1 MQETNEHGTSPEL
14 TGGQG
19 FTFEDAAAGVYVA
32 SLLGES
38 TAPGL
43 PGREVMHVSVQQG
56 SLGQPLDDLVVQSRG
71 VDQLTVTFSAQVK
84 RKLVISAAKGNDD
97 FRETIERAYQTV
109 AAPGFKVGK
118 DRVGVIV
125 GEIADSS
132 KRTFETLCE
141 WARDESSPEH
151 FASKLRTAGFA
162 GDKLLHFEAV
172 RTILS
177 GVAPKGEL
185 DSVVYKLLRHFILLR
200 LELLTEGSPTEA
212 ATVAALANT
221 LTPEDRP
228 RADDLWRRLLAL
240 VRASQ
245 GHAAG
250 FDRKTLVAR
259 LNGAFRLS
267 QAPSLAATLKAIEQE
282 SRLAAAEISNSIS
295 GLSVPRDG
303 RVQAVLDAVKAP
315 GLVQISGMPGA
326 GKSVVLRSA
335 VERLLEA
342 GPVLFLKSDR
352 LQGKT
357 WPQYAAASGAP
368 RAGLEELLV
377 EIGAAGAKVLCVDGI
392 DRIEPMHRGVILD
405 LLRTIETSELLSGW
419 SVLATIRDTGME
431 PVRTWLPPKLLAG
444 GIRNLTVDS
453 FDDEEAESLAKAAPA
468 LRPLLFG
475 PEAVRTVV
483 RRPFFAAVLAKEAHS
498 GNAAASSEVD
508 LAELWWRRGG
518 YAADP
523 TRVQQRRNALIH
535 LARAGAHQLGRRIP
549 VASVDAQALT
559 ELEADG
565 IVRAVRVGHL
575 VQFTHDIFFEWSF
588 LQYLVSEGDN
598 WPQVIQQIG
607 EPPALGRVVEL
618 LSQVELVNE
627 ENWGRYLSMLEANQA
642 LRSQWLRAWMA
653 GPFSLETFR
662 EHFATFD
669 QAMLHGATQRVH
681 KLVVWYQAEKTQ
693 PNTKVLERSD
703 LPDFDIA
710 QRMLYADI
718 LGYPFDVA
726 AWSRFCEW
734 LIDHAAELPT
744 AVIPDVVSAFGVWQ
758 NLFAQF
764 PNRISE
770 RLLQT
775 CLAWLYH
782 IEHTRHRREFST
794 DYGPWRSLDGNGHHR
809 DELETLESSLR
820 TLVLN
825 SALSQRSQVTQYV
838 RDLRHVGRLP
848 RDAMEAV
855 FLHSPFLSR
864 VCPAELVDFALNVVR
879 KRLPIDVRK
888 DMRGRD
894 YPISHSFGHW
904 DWDRL
909 SVEDHALFFPAA
921 PTRDPFDSL
930 LENAPD
936 EGRRLVRELSNHAT
950 RAWRQLHRVS
960 YEREGTPI
968 PLVMQFPWGRQVFW
982 GGGSQYMGARGDWGP
997 SAVNCGL
1004 MALESWA
1011 FRQLEQNAPV
1021 DDVVQKILEGHRSVG
1036 ALAVAA
1042 AICLESKHCSAA
1054 TLPIAT
1060 NQRLWH
1066 WDVQRHVQDMSQTA
1080 NLIGFKPHE
1089 KVHAQAVKSGNDR
1102 NVRRTDIRALATL
1115 MLLRGGEVA
1124 DQASAAIQRFSKDL
1138 PFDYAQQRENSNI
1151 KNELL
1156 RTAEIWGE
1164 VGKRENYRAQV
1175 SEDKSKVLISI
1186 ENPKAT
1192 GPDIEA
1198 MQARQKEMGR
1208 HLFLLNWAYSYF
1220 KEGALKDSPTI
1231 EEAVNAAK
1239 ALDVEDLFQTG
1250 YPTVELSHQRQAAVS
1265 GVAAIV
1271 ISQNVDAHIEWA
1283 LEVCVR
1289 AHATPEAP
1297 DELFTRG
1304 AALMYHPVLF
1314 SARGLGAAFKQASVK
1329 GVTSLQSLLTE
1340 LVAHPYEEIAV
1351 EALKGLCGA
1360 WEKHPKVA
1368 WEAMRVVSELSLHEV
1383 SYGLMPDQAQTKRLQ
1398 YVHGVITGSLERIAD
1413 QALTEGAL
1421 PAFPPPW
1428 LAVQDGDEQLR
1439 RRQRGRRPGTAEVW
1453 EVNPLHVDTAFLQ
1466 KVIAVIPVDAAVQ
1479 DVRRASQ
1486 FLDWCEGLAAWTI
1499 ERVSPGW
1506 ATSRRDLEDSN
1517 AAHFYEWQRYL
1528 YRFLAAVSL
1537 RLPAQEGTRR
1547 FLAPAMA
1554 KDDETFGSFG
1564 EWFVSYLT
1572 AQIADSPHIP
1582 PVALELLSTIS
1593 SRLLTYRDWDSD
1605 DRSERE
1611 LVDMVK
1617 DVFFSDLPYAGGA
1630 VRFANRQ
1637 WAEVGTVIPLF
1648 EPLLKAHGSATFVAR
1663 SWMSLCESSFEH
1675 YPVEHFVNHLEYLF
1689 GADGRPTGW
1698 RNTQLPARLSGLIQ
1712 RFSERAQAMP
1722 LSMAQQ
1728 LLRALDRLV
1737 DMGDRRAAAVQL
1749 SEVFRSV
1756 RVAPA

>member
-1 MQETNEHGTSPEL
+1 MQGTNEHGTSPEL

-19 FTFEDAAAGVYVA
+19 FTFEDAVAGVYVA

-43 PGREVMHVSVQQG
+43 PGREVTHVSVQQG
-56 SLGQPLDDLVVQSRG
+56 SLGQPLDDLVVQSRS

-109 AAPGFKVGK
+109 AAPGFKVDE
-118 DRVGVIV
+118 DRVGAIV

-151 FASKLRTAGFA
+151 FASKLRTEGFA
-162 GDKLLHFEAV
+162 GDKLVHFEAV

-177 GVAPKGEL
+177 SVAPKGKL
-185 DSVVYKLLRHFILLR
+185 DSAAYKLLRHFILLR

-221 LTPEDRP
+221 LAPEDRP

-240 VRASQ
+240 VRVSQ
-245 GHAAG
+245 GRAAG

-303 RVQAVLDAVKAP
+303 HVQAVLDAVKAP

-357 WPQYAAASGAP
+357 WPQYSAASGIPHAS
-368 RAGLEELLV
+368 LEELLV
-377 EIGAAGAKVLCVDGI
+377 ELGAAGTKVLCVDGI
-392 DRIEPMHRGVILD
+392 DRIEPMHRGILLD

-419 SVLATIRDTGME
+419 SVLATVRDTGME

-444 GIRNLTVDS
+444 GVRTLTVDS
-453 FDDEEAESLAKAAPA
+453 FDDDEAESLAKVEPA
-468 LRPLLFG
+468 LQPLLFG

-498 GNAAASSEVD
+498 GNVTASSEVD

-535 LARAGAHQLGRRIP
+535 LARSGAHQLGRRIS

-559 ELEADG
+559 ELESDG
-565 IVRAVRVGHL
+565 IVRSVRVGHS
-575 VQFTHDIFFEWSF
+575 VQFTHDIFFEWAF

-598 WPQVIQQIG
+598 WPEVIQQIG

-618 LSQVELVNE
+618 LSQAELVNE
-627 ENWGRYLSMLEANQA
+627 ENWARYLSKLEANQA

-662 EHFATFD
+662 QHSATFD
-669 QAMLHGATQRVH
+669 EAMLNVATQRVH

-718 LGYPFDVA
+718 LGYPSDVA

-744 AVIPDVVSAFGVWQ
+744 AVIPDVVAAFGVWQ

-764 PNRISE
+764 RNRISE
-770 RLLQT
+770 RILQT

-782 IEHTRHRREFST
+782 IEHTLHRREFSS
-794 DYGPWRSLDGNGHHR
+794 DYGPWRSLDEHGYPR
-809 DELETLESSLR
+809 DQLETLESSLR
-820 TLVLN
+820 SLVLN
-825 SALSQRSQVTQYV
+825 AALSQRSLVTQYV
-838 RDLRHVGRLP
+838 LDLRRIERLP

-855 FLHSPFLSR
+855 FRHSPFLSR
-864 VCPAELVDFALNVVR
+864 VCPAELVDFALNVLR
-879 KRLPIDVRK
+879 KRLPVDVRK

-909 SVEDHALFFPAA
+909 SVEDESLFFPAA
-921 PTRDPFDSL
+921 PTREPFHSL
-930 LENAPD
+930 LENAPN
-936 EGRRLVRELSNHAT
+936 EGRRLVRELSNHAI

-960 YEREGTPI
+960 YDKEGTPI
-968 PLVMQFPWGRQVFW
+968 PVVMQFPWGNQVFW
-982 GGGSQYMGARGDWGP
+982 GDGRRYLGARGSWGP

-1011 FRQLEQNAPV
+1011 FRQLEQSAPV
-1021 DDVVQKILEGHRSVG
+1021 DEVVQKILEGHKSVG
-1036 ALAVAA
+1036 VLAVAA
-1042 AICLESKHCSAA
+1042 AICLESPHCSAT

-1066 WDVQRHVQDMSQTA
+1066 WDVQRYVQDMSQMA
-1080 NLIGFKPHE
+1080 NLIGFKPGE
-1089 KVHAQAVKSGNDR
+1089 KVHAQAVKSGNER
-1102 NVRRTDIRALATL
+1102 NVRRTDIRSLATL
-1115 MLLRGGEVA
+1115 MLIKGGEVA
-1124 DQASAAIQRFSKDL
+1124 DQASAAIQHFSKDL

-1164 VGKRENYRAQV
+1164 VGKRENYRTQV
-1175 SEDKSKVLISI
+1175 SEDKSKVLISV

-1198 MQARQKEMGR
+1198 MQARHQEMDR
-1208 HLFLLNWAYSYF
+1208 YLFLLNWAYSYF
-1220 KEGALKDSPTI
+1220 KEGTLKDSPTI
-1231 EEAVNAAK
+1231 EEAVNAAI
-1239 ALDVEDLFQTG
+1239 ALDVDDLFQTG
-1250 YPTVELSHQRQAAVS
+1250 YPTMELSHQRQAAVA

-1271 ISQNVDAHIEWA
+1271 ISQNVDEHVEWA

-1304 AALMYHPVLF
+1304 AALMHHPVLF
-1314 SARGLGAAFKQASVK
+1314 SARGLGAFFHRASEEDA
-1329 GVTSLQSLLTE
+1329 TTLQNLLTE
-1340 LVAHPYEEIAV
+1340 LVAHPYEEITV
-1351 EALKGLCGA
+1351 EALKGLFSA
-1360 WEKHPKVA
+1360 WEKHPEIA
-1368 WEAMRVVSELSLHEV
+1368 WEALRLATELSLHEV
-1383 SYGLMPDQAQTKRLQ
+1383 QFRLMPDEARTKRQQ
-1398 YVHGVITGSLERIAD
+1398 YVHEVTTGSLQRITD
-1413 QALTEGAL
+1413 QSLTEGAL
-1421 PAFPPPW
+1421 PVFPPPW
-1428 LAVQDGDEQLR
+1428 QQVQDDDEQHR
-1439 RRQRGRRPGTAEVW
+1439 PSRRGRRPGPAEAW
-1453 EVNPLHVDTAFLQ
+1453 EVNPLHVDTTFIQ
-1466 KVIAVIPVDAAVQ
+1466 KVIAVIPVGAAVK
-1479 DVRRASQ
+1479 DGRHSSH
-1486 FLDWCEGLAAWTI
+1486 FLDWCEGLAVWTI
-1499 ERVSPGW
+1499 ERVSPRW
-1506 ATSRRDLEDSN
+1506 ATTKRDLEDSN
-1517 AAHFYEWQRYL
+1517 GTHFYEWQRYL

-1537 RLPAQEGTRR
+1537 KLSAQEGSRR

-1564 EWFVSYLT
+1564 EWFVSHLT
-1572 AQIADSPHIP
+1572 SHIADSPQIP
-1582 PVALELLSTIS
+1582 PIAVELLTAITP
-1593 SRLLTYRDWDSD
+1593 RLLMYRDWDSG
-1605 DRSERE
+1605 RHSERE

-1617 DVFFSDLPYAGGA
+1617 DMFFADMPYAGGA
-1630 VRFANRQ
+1630 VRFANRE
-1637 WAEVGTVIPLF
+1637 WSEVGTVIPVF
-1648 EPLLKAHGSATFVAR
+1648 EPLLKAHGSARFVAR
-1663 SWMSLCESSFEH
+1663 SWMSLCESSFDH
-1675 YPVEHFVNHLEYLF
+1675 YPIEHFVNHLEYLF
-1689 GADGRPTGW
+1689 GADGRPSGW
-1698 RNTQLPARLSGLIQ
+1698 GNTQLPARLSGLIQ
-1712 RFSERAQAMP
+1712 RFSERAQPMP

-1756 RVAPA
+1756 RVAFA